1 MMITDR
7 KEIRST
13 YPEIL
18 SLENIRCILR
28 ISKRKAAWMLQ
39 HGIIK
44 CEIGEK
50 QTRQYRI
57 KMDDLFEYLDKLEQ
71 GDPSVLTP
79 VGRFNAKKVKK
90 PRPPQE
96 VLPSIMF
103 VKPPDDFRLWL
114 EDEWYKESDLL
125 LSKDMGRI
133 TGYDRH
139 TIQRWFVEKRLRSV
153 WTQNQLISTKTWLI
167 DFYCEDAYQIVR
179 KSDAHINLMK
189 RYYGI
194 T

>member
-1 MMITDR
+1 MITDR

-57 KMDDLFEYLDKLEQ
+57 KMDDLFEYLDKFEQ
-71 GDPSVLTP
+71 GDPSVMTP
-79 VGRFNAKKVKK
+79 IGRFNAKKVKK

-96 VLPSIMF
+96 VLPQIMF
-103 VKPPDDFRLWL
+103 AKPPDDFRLWL
-114 EDEWYKESDLL
+114 EDEWCKESDLL

-139 TIQRWFVEKRLRSV
+139 TIQRWFVEKRVRSV

-167 DFYCEDAYQIVR
+167 DFYCEDAYAIVR
-179 KSDAHINLMK
+179 KSDTHIDLMK

-194 T
+194 A

>member
-1 MMITDR
+1 MMITIR
-7 KEIRST
+7 EEIRSN

-44 CEIGEK
+44 CEISEK
-50 QTRQYRI
+50 QTKQYRI
-57 KMDDLFEYLDKLEQ
+57 RMDDLFDYLDKFEQ
-71 GDPSVLTP
+71 GDPSVMTP
-79 VGRFNAKKVKK
+79 IGKFNAKKVKN

-103 VKPPDDFRLWL
+103 AKPPDDFRLWL

-153 WTQNQLISTKTWLI
+153 WTQSQLISTKTWLI
-167 DFYCEDAYQIVR
+167 DFYCEDAYAIVR
-179 KSDAHINLMK
+179 KSDTHIELMK

-194 T
+194 A

>member
-1 MMITDR
+1 MMMTDR
-7 KEIRST
+7 KEIRAK
-13 YPEIL
+13 YPDIL

-50 QTRQYRI
+50 QTKQYRV
-57 KMDDLFEYLDKLEQ
+57 KMDDLFDYLNKFEQ
-71 GDPSVLTP
+71 GDPSVMTP
-79 VGRFNAKKVKK
+79 IGKFNAKKVKN
-90 PRPPQE
+90 PRPSQE

-103 VKPPDDFRLWL
+103 AKPPDDFRLWL
-114 EDEWYKESDLL
+114 EDEWYKESDLIL
-125 LSKDMGRI
+125 TRDIGRI
-133 TGYDRH
+133 TGYD
-139 TIQRWFVEKRLRSV
+139 TKTTQRWINEKRIRSV

-179 KSDAHINLMK
+179 KSDAHVDLMK

>member
-1 MMITDR
+1 MTTIR
-7 KEIRST
+7 EEIKHN
-13 YPEIL
+13 YPNIL
-18 SLENIRCILR
+18 SLENIRCILH

-44 CEIGEK
+44 CEISEK
-50 QTRQYRI
+50 KTKQYRV
-57 KMDDLFEYLDKLEQ
+57 KMKDLFDYLDKYEQ

-79 VGRFNAKKVKK
+79 IGKFNAKKTKK
-90 PRPPQE
+90 PKVPKE

-114 EDEWYKESDLL
+114 EDEWHKESDLL

-133 TGYDRH
+133 TGYDKH
-139 TIQRWFVEKRLRSV
+139 TIQRWFVEKRVRSV

-179 KSDAHINLMK
+179 KSDTHIDLMK

-194 T
+194 Q

>member
-1 MMITDR
+1 MITVR
-7 KEIRST
+7 EEIRSN
-13 YPEIL
+13 YPDIL

-44 CEIGEK
+44 CEISEK
-50 QTRQYRI
+50 QTKQYRV
-57 KMDDLFEYLDKLEQ
+57 KMDDLFDYLDKFEQ
-71 GDPSVLTP
+71 GDPSVMTP
-79 VGRFNAKKVKK
+79 IGRFNAKKVKK

-103 VKPPDDFRLWL
+103 AKPPDDFRLWL
-114 EDEWYKESDLL
+114 EDEWYKESDLIL
-125 LSKDMGRI
+125 TRDIGRI
-133 TGYDRH
+133 TGYD
-139 TIQRWFVEKRLRSV
+139 TKTAQRWITEKRIRSV

-179 KSDAHINLMK
+179 KSDAHVDLMK
-189 RYYGI
+189 RYYG
-194 T
+194 TT

>member
-57 KMDDLFEYLDKLEQ
+57 KMDDLFEYLDKFEQ
-71 GDPSVLTP
+71 GDPSVMTP
-79 VGRFNAKKVKK
+79 IGRFNAKKVKK

-96 VLPSIMF
+96 VLPQIMF
-103 VKPPDDFRLWL
+103 AKPPDDFRLWL

-139 TIQRWFVEKRLRSV
+139 TIQRWFVEKRVRSV

-167 DFYCEDAYQIVR
+167 DFYCEDAYAIVR
-179 KSDAHINLMK
+179 KSDIHIELMK

-194 T
+194 A

>member
-1 MMITDR
+1 MTTDR

-13 YPEIL
+13 YLEIL

-28 ISKRKAAWMLQ
+28 ISKRKAAWMLH

-44 CEIGEK
+44 CEISDK

-57 KMDDLFEYLDKLEQ
+57 KIDDLFDYLDKLEQ

-79 VGRFNAKKVKK
+79 IGRFNAKKVKK

-96 VLPSIMF
+96 VLPPIMF
-103 VKPPDDFRLWL
+103 AKPPDDFRLWL

-133 TGYDRH
+133 TGYDRY
-139 TIQRWFVEKRLRSV
+139 TIQRWFMEKRIRNER
-153 WTQNQLISTKTWLI
+153 TQNQLISTKTWLI

-179 KSDAHINLMK
+179 KSDAHIDLMK

>member
-1 MMITDR
+1 MITDR

-57 KMDDLFEYLDKLEQ
+57 KMDDLFEYLDKFEQ
-71 GDPSVLTP
+71 GDPSVMTP
-79 VGRFNAKKVKK
+79 IGRFNAKKVKK

-96 VLPSIMF
+96 VLPQIMF
-103 VKPPDDFRLWL
+103 AKPPDDFRLWL

-139 TIQRWFVEKRLRSV
+139 TIQRWFVEKRVRSV

-167 DFYCEDAYQIVR
+167 DFYCEDAYAIVR
-179 KSDAHINLMK
+179 KSDTHIDLMK

-194 T
+194 A

>member
-1 MMITDR
+1 MMLTDR

-57 KMDDLFEYLDKLEQ
+57 KMDDLFEYLDKFEQ
-71 GDPSVLTP
+71 GDPSVMTP
-79 VGRFNAKKVKK
+79 IGKFNAKKVKK
-90 PRPPQE
+90 PRPPRE
-96 VLPSIMF
+96 ALPQIMF
-103 VKPPDDFRLWL
+103 AKPPDDFRLWL

-139 TIQRWFVEKRLRSV
+139 TIQRWFIEKRVRSV

-167 DFYCEDAYQIVR
+167 DFYCEDAYAIVR
-179 KSDAHINLMK
+179 KSDAHIDLMK

-194 T
+194 V

>member
-1 MMITDR
+1 MMTIDR
-7 KEIRST
+7 KEIRSI

-44 CEIGEK
+44 CEISEK
-50 QTRQYRI
+50 KTKQYRVR
-57 KMDDLFEYLDKLEQ
+57 MNDLFKYLDKFEQ
-71 GDPSVLTP
+71 GDPSVMTP
-79 VGRFNAKKVKK
+79 IGRFNAKELKK
-90 PRPPQE
+90 PRVPQE

-103 VKPPDDFRLWL
+103 AKPPDDFRLWL

-125 LSKDMGRI
+125 LSKDLGRI
-133 TGYDRH
+133 TGYDKH
-139 TIQRWFVEKRLRSV
+139 TIQRWFAEKRLRSV

-167 DFYCEDAYQIVR
+167 DFYCDDAYVIVR
-179 KSDAHINLMK
+179 KSDTHIDLMK

-194 T
+194 A

>member
-1 MMITDR
+1 MITDR

-57 KMDDLFEYLDKLEQ
+57 KMDDLFEYLDKFEQ

-79 VGRFNAKKVKK
+79 IGRFNAKKVKK

-139 TIQRWFVEKRLRSV
+139 TIQRWFIEKRVRSV

-167 DFYCEDAYQIVR
+167 DFYCEDAYTIVR
-179 KSDAHINLMK
+179 KSDTHIDLMK

-194 T
+194 A

>member
-57 KMDDLFEYLDKLEQ
+57 KMDDLFEYLDKFEQ
-71 GDPSVLTP
+71 GDPSVMTP
-79 VGRFNAKKVKK
+79 IGRFNAKKVKK

-96 VLPSIMF
+96 VLPQIMF
-103 VKPPDDFRLWL
+103 AKPPDDFRLWL

-139 TIQRWFVEKRLRSV
+139 TIQRWFVEKRVRSV

-167 DFYCEDAYQIVR
+167 DFYCEDAYAIVR
-179 KSDAHINLMK
+179 KSDTHIDLMK

-194 T
+194 A

>member
-1 MMITDR
+1 MITVR
-7 KEIRST
+7 EEIRSN
-13 YPEIL
+13 YHDIL

-28 ISKRKAAWMLQ
+28 ISKRKCAWMLQ

-44 CEIGEK
+44 CEISEK
-50 QTRQYRI
+50 QTKQYRV
-57 KMDDLFEYLDKLEQ
+57 KMDDLFDYLDKFEQ
-71 GDPSVLTP
+71 GDPSVMTP
-79 VGRFNAKKVKK
+79 IGRFNAKKVKK

-103 VKPPDDFRLWL
+103 TKPPDDFRLWL
-114 EDEWYKESDLL
+114 EDEWYKENDLL
-125 LSKDMGRI
+125 LTRDIGRI
-133 TGYDRH
+133 TGYD
-139 TIQRWFVEKRLRSV
+139 TKTAQRWITEKRIRSV

-167 DFYCEDAYQIVR
+167 DFYCEEAYQIVR
-179 KSDAHINLMK
+179 KCDAHINLMK

>member
-1 MMITDR
+1 MMTTIR
-7 KEIRST
+7 EEIRST

-44 CEIGEK
+44 CEISEK
-50 QTRQYRI
+50 QTKQYRI
-57 KMDDLFEYLDKLEQ
+57 KMDDLFEYLDKFEQ
-71 GDPSVLTP
+71 GDPSVMTP
-79 VGRFNAKKVKK
+79 IGRFNAKKVKK

-125 LSKDMGRI
+125 LSKDLGRI

-139 TIQRWFVEKRLRSV
+139 TIQRWFVEKRVRSV

-167 DFYCEDAYQIVR
+167 DFYCEDAYAIVR
-179 KSDAHINLMK
+179 KSDTHIDLMK

-194 T
+194 A